1 MNAKRQEIKEE
12 QIQGLKHFKVLTDLL
27 ADLHDAGCQRDRAG
41 NRELFM
47 DQYMALLLLYM
58 FNPIC
63 GSLRALQQASEL
75 KNVQKKLGVSRSSL
89 GSLSEAARV
98 FDSSLMHEIV
108 EHLAEKLKPINS
120 HQKLAEVNQIITLV
134 DGTSLS
140 ALRKLTCAA
149 WDKTGV
155 KAHTQFDLEKYVPTK
170 MTLTENHGN
179 EKEQLKK
186 NLQPGRLY
194 VQDRGY
200 ACFALFEAILGVG
213 SSFVCRVRDDTGY
226 ELLQTF
232 PLSQE
237 AVASGIVLDRKVL
250 IGSND
255 RLRGTVSQP
264 LRLIA
269 IDCQVHSRLGQGP
282 AQGQTI
288 LIATD
293 RFDLDADVIALMY
306 KKRWAIET
314 FFRFFK
320 HVLGC
325 RHLLS
330 YCDNGI
336 ELQTYAAIIACM
348 LISLW
353 TGRKPSQR
361 TYEMICYVFTGL
373 AELKE
378 LLTHI
383 QKLPASK

>member
-1 MNAKRQEIKEE
+1 MSAKRQEIKEKH
-12 QIQGLKHFKVLTDLL
+12 IQGLKHFTVLTDLL
-27 ADLHDAGCQRDRAG
+27 AGLHEAGCQRDRAG
-41 NRELFM
+41 NRQLFM
-47 DQYMALLLLYM
+47 DQSMALLLLYM

-75 KNVQKKLGVSRSSL
+75 KNVQKKLGVSRASL

-108 EHLAEKLKPINS
+108 EHLAEKLGPISS
-120 HQKLAEVNQIITLV
+120 HAKLADVNEIITLV

-149 WDKTGV
+149 WDAPGV
-155 KAHTQFDLEKYVPTK
+155 KAHTQFDLEKYVPIK
-170 MTLTENHGN
+170 MTLTEHHGN
-179 EKEQLKK
+179 EKEQLKQ
-186 NLQPGRLY
+186 NLQPGRIY

-200 ACFALFEAILGVG
+200 VGFELFEAILKAQ
-213 SSFVCRVRDDTGY
+213 SSFVCRMRDNTAY
-226 ELLQTF
+226 QTLEDMA
-232 PLSQE
+232 LSSD
-237 AVASGIVLDRKVL
+237 AAAAGIVMDRKV
-250 IGSND
+250 IVGSNE

-269 IDCQVHSRLGQGP
+269 VACQVHPRCGKGP
-282 AQGQTI
+282 SQSQT
-288 LIATD
+288 LLLATD
-293 RFDLDADVIALMY
+293 RFDLEADVIALMY

-361 TYEMICYVFTGL
+361 TYEMICYTFTGL
-373 AELKE
+373 ASMEE
-378 LLTHI
+378 LLGHI
-383 QKLPASK
+383 QKLSAAK

>member
-1 MNAKRQEIKEE
+1 MRAKKEKIKEE
-12 QIQGLKHFKVLTDLL
+12 QIQGLKYFKVLTDLL
-27 ADLHDAGCQRDRAG
+27 AKLHTAGCQRDRAG
-41 NRELFM
+41 NRQLFM

-63 GSLRALQQASEL
+63 GSLRSLQQVSEL

-98 FDSSLMHEIV
+98 FDSSLMQDIV
-108 EHLAEKLKPINS
+108 EYLGSKLGPVS
-120 HQKLAEVNQIITLV
+120 RHEKLAEVNQIITLV

-149 WDKTGV
+149 WDKSGV
-155 KAHTQFDLEKYVPTK
+155 KAHVQFDLEKYVPIR

-179 EKEQLKK
+179 EQEQLKQ
-186 NLQPGRLY
+186 NLEPDRIY
-194 VQDRGY
+194 VKDRGY
-200 ACFALFEAILGVG
+200 ACLSLFEAVLQVG
-213 SSFVCRVRDDTGY
+213 SSFVCRLRDDTVY
-226 ELLQTF
+226 EILQERSLT
-232 PLSQE
+232 PESLH
-237 AVASGIVLDRKVL
+237 AGIVMDRKVI
-250 IGSND
+250 IGSNPK
-255 RLRGTVSQP
+255 LRQTVSQP

-269 IDCQVHSRLGQGP
+269 IKCQPHRRDGQGP
-282 AQGQTI
+282 AQSETI
-288 LIATD
+288 LIATN

-306 KKRWAIET
+306 RKRWAIET

-353 TGRKPSQR
+353 TGRKPSLR
-361 TYEMICYVFTGL
+361 TYEMICYTFIGL
-373 AELKE
+373 ADMEE
-378 LLTHI
+378 LLAHI
-383 QKLPASK
+383 QKLPAQK